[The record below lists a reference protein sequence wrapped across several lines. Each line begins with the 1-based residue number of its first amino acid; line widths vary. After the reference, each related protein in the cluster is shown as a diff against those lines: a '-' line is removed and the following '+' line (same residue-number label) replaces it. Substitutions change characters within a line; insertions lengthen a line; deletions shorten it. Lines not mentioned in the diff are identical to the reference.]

1 MWMWSNAV
9 YTPIDHT
16 AHGAGFVVDIIR
28 QTPAVAAAIPVIVLD
43 F

>member
-1 MWMWSNAV
+1 MWSNAV

-16 AHGAGFVVDIIR
+16 AYGTSFVVDIIR
-28 QTPAVAAAIPVIVLD
+28 QTPVAAAIPVIVLD